1 MSSQRSMLLPRS
13 ALCLKQIESVFV
25 VVYLGQRQTI
35 QLTHPA
41 TTNQSFDLNK
51 LISAQWAKYN
61 LIIHP
66 IILTVIVMGVV
77 PSPMLGRQLPSDNCN
92 GTMFYLGVLN
102 NGLNTGIYIYIS
114 YHRAGLSYSV
124 NLVVYV
130 ILYCLH
136 YWIDWDWI
144 LLAKTKQ
151 NMDTWVIKCIV
162 CLSFFYEV
170 FHCSINLSLPSF
182 ELLTGRLTCYKIEY
196 PDSLRSVACF
206 NGNQSYVD
214 HWKGD
219 CCQCTQSRQSKA
231 HQR

>member
-1 MSSQRSMLLPRS
+1 MSQLQFDYSSHHS
-13 ALCLKQIESVFV
+13 DSDCYGSC
-25 VVYLGQRQTI
+25 T
-35 QLTHPA
+35 LTHVREA
-41 TTNQSFDLNK
+41 TPITQLQWNNILSQC
-51 LISAQWAKYN
+51 IEQWAKYRD
-61 LIIHP
+61 I
-66 IILTVIVMGVV
+66 
-77 PSPMLGRQLPSDNCN
+77 
-92 GTMFYLGVLN
+92 Y
-102 NGLNTGIYIYIS
+102 IYIYIS

-151 NMDTWVIKCIV
+151 NMDTWVINCIV